1 MLKKNTKIIVAAL
14 GCVAILGAALAIVL
28 SLPSEEAKINE
39 TSVGEA
45 ILLYDKTSLDVEEI
59 SVKNEYGEYQL
70 LGYAY
75 SESDVADSSAD
86 TSNSKE
92 ESSKNASS
100 QSTEVNDYK
109 ADVSTPDEVEMIY
122 TMQEYEKEELSK
134 EMTDLL
140 VRECNYMAAT
150 QIVDKSGKKFDE
162 YGLNTPRATVMAVF
176 SDGST
181 TTLYIG
187 NDAPDNKGVYLRMK
201 DNNYVYLVQSTM
213 VGAFLLDKLQLFDS
227 SISDSFNTDYKIK
240 KVSLSGELYDK
251 DIIISDDQNKI
262 NFCTY
267 IMTSPQRENCDNGS
281 VESFGISLYGITAD
295 RVTAVQA
302 DKDALKKYGLDSPYM
317 IVSAEASD
325 NTSVKVLASKADK
338 DGNCYIMR
346 SGSTI
351 ICQTAVSALVWY
363 EAEKKDFLA
372 REIINPYM
380 DSVYGM
386 TVKTNDVSSNY
397 NINHKTVIN
406 DKYEETEETTA
417 SMDGRMISMR
427 NLTNFIENVKGIAR
441 YNTEPPASVD
451 GCELLLEVSFMFDV
465 DGKESADTL
474 QVYLDSKGQA
484 IAVLNGNIEGY
495 TPVDYAKE
503 TAAQAKPLS
512 DNNEEIPSLESSDGS
527 SESDPDESSDAS

>member
-1 MLKKNTKIIVAAL
+1 MLKKNTKVIVAAL
-14 GCVAILGAALAIVL
+14 GSVAILGAALVVVL

-39 TSVGEA
+39 TSVGES

-59 SVKNEYGEYQL
+59 TVKNEYGEYQL
-70 LGYAY
+70 LGYTY
-75 SESDVADSSAD
+75 TDSDITDSSAD
-86 TSNSKE
+86 TSYIEE
-92 ESSKNASS
+92 ESSKTESS
-100 QSTEVNDYK
+100 ERSEINDYK
-109 ADVSTPDEVEMIY
+109 TLASTPDEVEMIY
-122 TMQEYEKEELSK
+122 TMQEYENEELSK

-162 YGLNTPRATVMAVF
+162 YGLKTPRATVMAVF

-187 NDAPDNKGVYLRMK
+187 NDAPDNKGVYLRIK

-213 VGAFLLDKLQLFDS
+213 VDVFLLDKLQMFDS
-227 SISDSFNTDYKIK
+227 NITGSFNTDYKIK
-240 KVSLSGELYDK
+240 KISLSGELYDK
-251 DIIISDDQNKI
+251 DIIISDEQNKI

-267 IMTSPQRENCDNGS
+267 IMTSPQRENCDNAS
-281 VESFGISLYGITAD
+281 VESFGTSLYGITAD
-295 RVTAVQA
+295 SVSAVQA
-302 DKDALKKYGLDSPYM
+302 DKDTLKKYGLDSPYM
-317 IVSAEASD
+317 IVSAEAGD
-325 NTSVKVLASKADK
+325 NTSVKILASKADK

-351 ICQTAVSALVWY
+351 ICRTAVSALAWY

-372 REIINPYM
+372 KEIINPYM

-386 TVKTNDVSSNY
+386 SVKTKDISSSY
-397 NINHKTVIN
+397 SINHETVIN
-406 DKYEETEETTA
+406 DKYEETVKTTA
-417 SMDGRMISMR
+417 SLDGRNISMR
-427 NLTNFIENVKGIAR
+427 NVTNFIENVKGIAR

-465 DGKESADTL
+465 DGKRSADTL
-474 QVYLDSKGQA
+474 QVYLDGKGQA

-495 TPVDYAKE
+495 TPARYAKE

-512 DNNEEIPSLESSDGS
+512 DNKEEIPSLDSEDDS
-527 SESDPDESSDAS
+527 SESSNSEESSAA